1 MCYVDEGGDVATRR
15 AELRGLRVRV
25 RVRAVRPGGSRARPG
40 APRRQDQ
47 MNVKKI
53 RFGPYLSVALI
64 TLKSLLTFT
73 DV

>member
-1 MCYVDEGGDVATRR
+1 MCYVDEGGDVATR
-15 AELRGLRVRV
+15 AGGVAGLRVRV

-47 MNVKKI
+47 MSAKKKI
-53 RFGPYLSVALI
+53 RATSVLVAL